1 MNIKKLIE
9 DINLLSEDE
18 LIDEFEAPAVIDDIV
33 VEDEVVEEKSSLTNE
48 LEAKTRISRAFD
60 TLKDALDYFKSI
72 TAEELDLVQD
82 SLLNSSIEQ
91 LSDDIWAIESC
102 LHNDPVDSKIDDNI
116 EAEAEIN
123 DDITDEINDEDEV
136 EEETSFDDEAQLDL
150 FDDSDLTA

>member
-1 MNIKKLIE
+1 MDIKKLIE

-18 LIDEFEAPAVIDDIV
+18 LVDEFEAPVVTDDIII
-33 VEDEVVEEKSSLTNE
+33 EDEVTEEKNSLTNE

-60 TLKDALDYFKSI
+60 TLKDALDYFKNI

-102 LHNDPVDSKIDDNI
+102 LHNDPVDSKVDDNI

-123 DDITDEINDEDEV
+123 DDVEDLEDEEA
-136 EEETSFDDEAQLDL
+136 EEEVSFDDEAQLDL
-150 FDDSDLTA
+150 FNDSDLTA